1 MFKLLEFNNLFFM
14 MNDKSRLTLMLRP
27 IHDGKNMNIM
37 NETDDLYCMQ
47 YVHV

>member
-1 MFKLLEFNNLFFM
+1 

-27 IHDGKNMNIM
+27 IDDGENMKIM
-37 NETDDLYCMQ
+37 NETEDLYCMQ